1 MEDKVQETLQ
11 SQIHQME
18 AEYEQ
23 MERQEKNIQSMEE
36 EQERALLLDYKEL
49 EEFREHSHPEDGS
62 QMGRLYGR
70 QEILDS
76 IRKKRADFL
85 DMFHHEVQK
94 KKQENSQRSEEWEC
108 QIRRQKETC
117 KE

>member
-23 MERQEKNIQSMEE
+23 ME
-36 EQERALLLDYKEL
+36 
-49 EEFREHSHPEDGS
+49 
-62 QMGRLYGR
+62 R